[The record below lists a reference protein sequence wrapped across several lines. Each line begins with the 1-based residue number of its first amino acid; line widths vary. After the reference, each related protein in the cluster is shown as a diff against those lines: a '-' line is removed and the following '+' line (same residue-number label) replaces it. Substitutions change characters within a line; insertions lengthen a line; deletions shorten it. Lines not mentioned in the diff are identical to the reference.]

1 MNKIDKSNVIK
12 AIIKEIAKQYK
23 LSYQPTDCTCD
34 DNCSEVTVK
43 ADNDWN
49 TLQEQLKR
57 QGIDHIDWYEKY
69 LETTGKSG
77 KNSSERHSL

>member
-49 TLQEQLKR
+49 TLQEQLKDKALTILTGMKISGNNWKIR
-57 QGIDHIDWYEKY
+57 EKQF
-69 LETTGKSG
+69 
-77 KNSSERHSL
+77 